1 MRLSSWNGLP
11 RDTEQVGLQKITS
24 KQSVLNHIKSLVN
37 TISLGAKRS
46 CTDVKVVYNIL
57 RTRTGRHVRQVHRTS
72 HNKGPRTVRP
82 RKKILNGLRMGPQ
95 LPDRMVRSVR
105 LSYHVNT
112 EGFLCLPLE
121 CGRSKSACLL
131 SHPEPL
137 QPPLVTGQSNTI
149 NQ

>member
-1 MRLSSWNGLP
+1 M
-11 RDTEQVGLQKITS
+11 
-24 KQSVLNHIKSLVN
+24 
-37 TISLGAKRS
+37 
-46 CTDVKVVYNIL
+46 KVVYSIL

-95 LPDRMVRSVR
+95 LTDRMEVSVR
-105 LSYHVNT
+105 TSYHVNT
-112 EGFLCLPLE
+112 EGFLRLPLE
-121 CGRSKSACLL
+121 FGRWKSTCIL
-131 SHPEPL
+131 SQPEPL